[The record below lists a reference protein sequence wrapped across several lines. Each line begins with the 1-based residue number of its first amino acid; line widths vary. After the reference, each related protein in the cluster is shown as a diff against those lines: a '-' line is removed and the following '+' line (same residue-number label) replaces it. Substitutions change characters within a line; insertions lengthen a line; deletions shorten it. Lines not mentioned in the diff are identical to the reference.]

1 MSVCENKIFHKLPLL
16 RERQDKCDMKS
27 LVNMCNNVLSISEGD
42 HPILVHPTLDHPN
55 HHLAKMMSFVCSS
68 HPCDSPYGV
77 EAAAGGTYC
86 YPNPQYLGPKMG
98 GWTAVA
104 ERRQEGVAV
113 GQAAEGSSAAWA
125 LAAANIVEP

>member
-1 MSVCENKIFHKLPLL
+1 M
-16 RERQDKCDMKS
+16 
-27 LVNMCNNVLSISEGD
+27 
-42 HPILVHPTLDHPN
+42 LDHSN
-55 HHLAKMMSFVCSS
+55 HHLVKTMSFVCSS

-77 EAAAGGTYC
+77 EVAAGGTYC

-104 ERRQEGVAV
+104 KRRQEGVVV

>member
-1 MSVCENKIFHKLPLL
+1 
-16 RERQDKCDMKS
+16 
-27 LVNMCNNVLSISEGD
+27 MCNNAISEGD
-42 HPILVHPTLDHPN
+42 HPMLDCPTLDRPMLDHLN
-55 HHLAKMMSFVCSS
+55 HHLAKMTSFVCSS

-98 GWTAVA
+98 GRTAVA

-113 GQAAEGSSAAWA
+113 GQAAEGSLAARA
-125 LAAANIVEP
+125 LAAANIVEL